1 MKFISIPVFIVSLS
15 IGIFIAYISLPAP
28 HVVYV
33 YPTPENID
41 KIQYKDEGGTCFGF
55 KAKEKP
61 CPKNNKLIRR
71 YPVQT
76 LKKDPIEIKSPSY
89 I

>member
-1 MKFISIPVFIVSLS
+1 MKFISIPVFIVSLA
-15 IGIFIAYISLPAP
+15 IGMFIAYITTPLP
-28 HVVYV
+28 HIIYV

-41 KIQYKDEGGTCFGF
+41 KIQYGDEGGTCFGF
-55 KAKEKP
+55 KSKEIE
-61 CPKNNKLIRR
+61 CPKDAKLIRS

-76 LKKDPIEIKSPSY
+76 LKKNEIKSTSY